1 MEEEPHK
8 CKSSTGWLNRTLQ
21 FRTANFRYAQCIGTI
36 GHERARSPPL
46 REMARQRGTEGASL
60 ETSHPQKKHF
70 LSLEFDKVLAGGA
83 ISVLLKKRTEKLE
96 MYFHA
101 LNLCL

>member
-46 REMARQRGTEGASL
+46 WEMAIGKGAQNGHHL
-60 ETSHPQKKHF
+60 KQVTHKRNTS
-70 LSLEFDKVLAGGA
+70 
-83 ISVLLKKRTEKLE
+83 
-96 MYFHA
+96 
-101 LNLCL
+101 